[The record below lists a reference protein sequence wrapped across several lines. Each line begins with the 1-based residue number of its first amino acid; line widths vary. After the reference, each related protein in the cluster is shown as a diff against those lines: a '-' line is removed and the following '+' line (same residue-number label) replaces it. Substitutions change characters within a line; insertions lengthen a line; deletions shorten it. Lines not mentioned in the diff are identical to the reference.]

1 MIGNFATK
9 LISHLDGGG
18 GSVPPFLSLY
28 IYGCK
33 VRQTNRQTVIDRSLV
48 LLLLLTNFGSQTLTR
63 PQSFVSW
70 FVSLGD

>member
-1 MIGNFATK
+1 MIYKKIGAMIGNFATK

-18 GSVPPFLSLY
+18 GSVPPFL
-28 IYGCK
+28 
-33 VRQTNRQTVIDRSLV
+33 RQTNRQTVIDRSLAW
-48 LLLLLTNFGSQTLTR
+48 LLLLTNFGSQTLTR